1 MRTTRVLAGQDSI
14 FRNSRQYLHS
24 NEQVFR
30 VMQEGELSQYT
41 GGQRNRRRRKQREKS
56 ASSNRV
62 VLKTN
67 VKSIAVNGLH
77 FDAMSISSLQNRLLK
92 HIERI
97 ENARKQVTRIHAYRS
112 SI

>member
-1 MRTTRVLAGQDSI
+1 MRTTRVIPSQSSI

-30 VMQEGELSQYT
+30 VMQEGEQNQYT
-41 GGQRNRRRRKQREKS
+41 GGDGNQKRKKKKEKS
-56 ASSNRV
+56 PSSKKV

-67 VKSIAVNGLH
+67 LKRMAINGLR
-77 FDAMSISSLQNRLLK
+77 FDAMSIASLQNHLLK
-92 HIERI
+92 HSEKIET
-97 ENARKQVTRIHAYRS
+97 ARKQVTGIHAYRS